1 MRSRGLN
8 KKINIWKRNQVSD
21 GFGGFTMQDEFITNS
36 WAKIETAK
44 TTARDLNNIGMENM
58 SINLM
63 ITVRY
68 REDLQYTGINQF
80 ISYKGVSYAFTLAP
94 NEVNLN
100 NTFVKLVAT
109 RLKEHVPNLAPP
121 LYQNF
126 VTRVSNDD
134 GTIEARDCA
143 IYFTEKLT

>member
-1 MRSRGLN
+1 MRSRALN
-8 KKINIWKRNQVSD
+8 KRITIWKKTQIPD
-21 GFGGFTMQDEFITNS
+21 GFGGYTQEDELLSVS

-44 TTARDLNNIGMENM
+44 TTARDLNNIGIENE

-80 ISYKGVSYAFTLAP
+80 ITYRGVSYAFTLAP

-109 RLKEHVPNLAPP
+109 RLKEDVPNLSPP
-121 LYQNF
+121 LYQNYSN
-126 VTRVSNDD
+126 RVANDS
-134 GTIEARDCA
+134 GTIEAKDCA
-143 IYFTEKLT
+143 ITFTENLT

>member
-1 MRSRGLN
+1 MRSRALN
-8 KKINIWKRNQVSD
+8 KKINVWNRTQTSD
-21 GFGGFTMQDEFITNS
+21 GFGGFTMQSVFIANS

-44 TTARDLNNIGMENM
+44 TTARDLNNIGIENE

-80 ISYKGVSYAFTLAP
+80 ITYRGVSYAFTLAP

-109 RLKEHVPNLAPP
+109 RLKEDVPNLSPP
-121 LYQNF
+121 LYQNYSN
-126 VTRVSNDD
+126 RVANDS
-134 GTIEARDCA
+134 GIIEAKDCA
-143 IYFTEKLT
+143 ITFTENLT